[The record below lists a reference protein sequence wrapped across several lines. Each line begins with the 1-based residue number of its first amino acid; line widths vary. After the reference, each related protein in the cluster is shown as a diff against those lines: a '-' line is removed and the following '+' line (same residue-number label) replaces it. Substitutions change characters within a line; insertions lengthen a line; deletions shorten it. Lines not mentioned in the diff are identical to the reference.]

1 MSALDTPHAASNEAV
16 LRALDVELAR
26 GLAAA
31 EARRRRER
39 HGPNRLQERA
49 GANAWTILADQAKS
63 LVFLLLALSAGL
75 SFAFG
80 EVVQAVAILVALG
93 INVAIGF
100 VTEWRAQ
107 RSMAALRAME
117 RTTTRVRRD
126 GRVRRIDADG
136 LVPGD
141 VVLLAAGEVVPADL
155 RLCEANGL
163 HVDESSLTGEAVP
176 VGKTPEAVAAETPL
190 AERSCVA
197 FKGTA
202 VANGAG
208 TGVVVATG
216 RATELGRI
224 SALAAG
230 AESAATPLEQRLDR
244 LAQRLLAVILAVAAA
259 VGAIGVVVGRDLEL
273 MIETGVALVVAAV
286 PEGLPVV
293 ASIALAR
300 GMWRM
305 ARRNA
310 VIERLAAVE
319 TLGAVTVIGT
329 DKTGTLTENRMT
341 LARLA
346 LPDGDVVLA
355 DTADPRGRARLA
367 PADDGALPDDGA
379 IRHALEVAAACN
391 TATLDWEAHQPAGEG
406 DPTELALIAGAAAAG
421 VDRRAL
427 LEAAPERRRVAFD
440 PATKMMATFHGT
452 DGDLRVAVKG
462 APEAVAAVS
471 TQVRAGDGAQAFDDT
486 AREAWR
492 ERTAALAR
500 DGLRA
505 LALAEKR
512 VAEVGAEPY
521 RDLTFLGLVGL
532 LDPPRAGVR
541 EAVAECRRAGIRV
554 VMITGDQPETAVAI
568 AREVGLVDDGEP
580 AIMTGRELAHAERA
594 DVLATVVFAR
604 VDPGQ
609 KLDLIETFQGAGE
622 RVAMTG
628 DGVNDAPALE
638 AADIGVAMG
647 RRGTQVAK
655 EAADM
660 VLKDDSFA
668 TIVAAIAQG
677 RAIFANIR
685 RFILYMLSGNA
696 GEIFAVSAVA
706 VLDAPL
712 PLLPLQILYINIV
725 SDVFP
730 ALALGV
736 AKGGERMDRSPRDPE
751 EAIMTRGHWLAV
763 GGFGL
768 VIGGA
773 ALAVFAWALLIA
785 GMDHAEAVTLS
796 FATFTLARLWHTFN
810 MRDAREPLT
819 RDPVLRNPFAWAA
832 IALGVAL
839 LAAALYVPPIATA
852 LETVPPSAAGW
863 TAVLLGSLA
872 PLVVGQLAL
881 ARWARS
887 AERTA
892 RPA

>member
-1 MSALDTPHAASNEAV
+1 
-16 LRALDVELAR
+16 
-26 GLAAA
+26 
-31 EARRRRER
+31 
-39 HGPNRLQERA
+39 
-49 GANAWTILADQAKS
+49 
-63 LVFLLLALSAGL
+63 
-75 SFAFG
+75 
-80 EVVQAVAILVALG
+80 
-93 INVAIGF
+93 
-100 VTEWRAQ
+100 
-107 RSMAALRAME
+107 ME

-163 HVDESSLTGEAVP
+163 RLDESTLTGEAVP

-190 AERSCVA
+190 AERSCLA

-202 VANGAG
+202 VANGAA

-216 RATELGRI
+216 PATELGRI

-259 VGAIGVVVGRDLEL
+259 VGAVGVVVGRDLQL

-346 LPDGDVVLA
+346 LPDGDVALA
-355 DTADPRGRARLA
+355 DTADPRGRARLE
-367 PADDGALPDDGA
+367 PADDGPPPADAA
-379 IRHALEVAAACN
+379 IRRALEVAALCN
-391 TATLDWEAHQPAGEG
+391 AATLEWDADRPAGEG

-427 LEAAPERRRVAFD
+427 VETAPERRQVAFD
-440 PATKMMATFHGT
+440 PATKMMATFHGA
-452 DGDLRVAVKG
+452 DDDLRIAVKG
-462 APEAVAAVS
+462 APEAVAAVCTRLRS
-471 TQVRAGDGAQAFDDT
+471 GDGATPFDDA

-512 VAEVGAEPY
+512 VADIDAEPY
-521 RDLTFLGLVGL
+521 RELTFLGLIGL
-532 LDPPRAGVR
+532 SDPPRAGVR

-554 VMITGDQPETAVAI
+554 VMITGDQPETAAAI

-580 AIMTGRELAHAERA
+580 AIMTGPELADAERA
-594 DVLATVVFAR
+594 DVLATAVFAR

-609 KLDLIETFQGAGE
+609 KLDLIEILQQAGD

-736 AKGGERMDRSPRDPE
+736 AKGGERMDRPPRDPD
-751 EAIMTRGHWLAV
+751 EAIMTRRHWLAV

-768 VIGGA
+768 IIGGA

-785 GMDHAEAVTLS
+785 RMDHAEAVTLS

>member
-1 MSALDTPHAASNEAV
+1 MSAGATPHAASPQAV
-16 LRALDVELAR
+16 LQALDVELER
-26 GLAAA
+26 GLTTA

-39 HGPNRLQERA
+39 HGANRLQARTAES
-49 GANAWTILADQAKS
+49 AWAILADQAKS
-63 LVFLLLALSAGL
+63 LVFLLLAVAAGL

-80 EVVQAVAILVALG
+80 HVVQAVAILVALG

-107 RSMAALRAME
+107 RSMAALRAMG

-155 RLCEANGL
+155 RLYAADGL
-163 HVDESSLTGEAVP
+163 RVDESSLTGEAVP
-176 VGKTPEAVAAETPL
+176 VGKTSEAVAAETPL

-216 RATELGRI
+216 AATELGRI

-259 VGAIGVVVGRDLEL
+259 VGALGVVVGRDLEL

-355 DTADPRGRARLA
+355 DTADPRGRASLQ
-367 PADDGALPDDGA
+367 PLDDGTLPDDGA
-379 IRHALEVAAACN
+379 IRSALEVATLCN
-391 TATLDWEAHQPAGEG
+391 AATLDWDADRPAGEG
-406 DPTELALIAGAAAAG
+406 DPMELALIAGAAAAG

-427 LEAAPERRRVAFD
+427 LEAAPERRQVAFD
-440 PATKMMATFHGT
+440 PETKMMASFHGADT
-452 DGDLRVAVKG
+452 ELRVAVKG
-462 APEAVAAVS
+462 APEAVQAVC
-471 TQVRAGDGAQAFDDT
+471 TQVWSGDGATPFDDA

-512 VAEVGAEPY
+512 VADVDAEPY
-521 RDLTFLGLVGL
+521 RDLTLLGLVGL
-532 LDPPRAGVR
+532 LDPPRAGAR

-568 AREVGLVDDGEP
+568 AREVDLVDDAEP
-580 AIMTGRELAHAERA
+580 AIMTGRELAEAEHAQ
-594 DVLATVVFAR
+594 VLATAVFAR

-609 KLDLIETFQGAGE
+609 KLDLIEIFQQPGE

-660 VLKDDSFA
+660 VLEDDSFA

-736 AKGGERMDRSPRDPE
+736 AKGGERMDRPPRDPE

-810 MRDAREPLT
+810 MRDAREPLA
-819 RDPVLRNPFAWAA
+819 RDPVLRNPFAWGA

-839 LAAALYVPPIATA
+839 LAAALYVPPIAAA
-852 LETVPPSAAGW
+852 LGTVPPSGAGW
-863 TAVLLGSLA
+863 TAVLIGSLA

-881 ARWARS
+881 ARRARS
-887 AERTA
+887 AEPTPQA
-892 RPA
+892 A